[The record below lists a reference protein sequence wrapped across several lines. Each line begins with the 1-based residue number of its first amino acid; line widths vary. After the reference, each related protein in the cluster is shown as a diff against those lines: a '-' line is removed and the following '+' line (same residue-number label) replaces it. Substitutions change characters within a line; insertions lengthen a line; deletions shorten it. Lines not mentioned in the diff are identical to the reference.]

1 MKNRIELTIEHKHH
15 TSVVLTNE
23 SGDTFTYD
31 PTVWEGLE
39 DFLSGAKILDIPVVS
54 TAERTFT
61 AGKILEL
68 LEDCEHM
75 GDARNLFIRA
85 EIE

>member
-1 MKNRIELTIEHKHH
+1 MTIEKIMKHH
-15 TSVVLTNE
+15 TE
-23 SGDTFTYD
+23 GGRMIRHYD
-31 PTVWEGLE
+31 GKIEYILSEDDMNFILGLVNN
-39 DFLSGAKILDIPVVS
+39 LDIPVVI

-61 AGKILEL
+61 ASKVLEL

-75 GDARNLFIRA
+75 DDARNLFIRA